1 MTPCGNDGADPTTT
15 AVRSVT
21 ASAIAARSALKSP
34 STATRTSGMSKNLAA
49 LSNAACAVT
58 GATISGSAIPRRSRA
73 KSRYA
78 FMASRMLSVPPELTA
93 PTTGPACPA
102 CPAPSMCAVIETI
115 SASNLVALG
124 HRSGCSGLLC
134 DCAAYT
140 RLRKATCA
148 GSPW

>member
-1 MTPCGNDGADPTTT
+1 
-15 AVRSVT
+15 
-21 ASAIAARSALKSP
+21 
-34 STATRTSGMSKNLAA
+34 MSKYLAA

-58 GATISGSAIPRRSRA
+58 GATISGSAIPLRSRA

-78 FMASRMLSVPPELTA
+78 FIASRMLSVPPEFTV
-93 PTTGPACPA
+93 PTTGASGDACS
-102 CPAPSMCAVIETI
+102 APSMCAVMETI
-115 SASNLVALG
+115 SASNFVALG

-140 RLRKATCA
+140 RFRKATCS